1 VRTRLVRV
9 LPALP
14 PLALV
19 SFALALEPAEIAP
32 FSGVEPGPALP
43 SGWSLLTLP
52 RRKAPE
58 FTLVRDEGVTV
69 LHVHSQAAV
78 GSAAFRLD
86 ADPRAKSRLT
96 WRWKVDHPLTAA
108 RFGTKEGDDFAARV
122 YVSFDVPAASLTFTQ
137 RAKMKLAK
145 LIYGADLPAAAIC
158 YVWDNHQPVGTSAWN
173 PYTDR
178 LRMVVLESGNAH
190 AGEWVAESRDVEADF
205 RVAFG
210 AGWKDATPAI
220 TGVAVSS
227 DTDQTLENVNAWF
240 GDLRLEERR

>member
-1 VRTRLVRV
+1 VRSAIARV
-9 LPALP
+9 CLALM
-14 PLALV
+14 PLAPGA
-19 SFALALEPAEIAP
+19 FAVALEPAAIAP
-32 FSGVEPGPALP
+32 FSSAQPGAALP

-69 LHVHSQAAV
+69 LHVHAEAAV

-86 ADPRAKSRLT
+86 ADPRAKGRLA
-96 WRWKVDHPLTAA
+96 WRWKVDHSLATA

-122 YVSFDVPAASLTFTQ
+122 YVSFDVPEASLTFTQ

-158 YVWDNHQPVGTSAWN
+158 YVWDNRQPVGTSDWN
-173 PYTDR
+173 PYTER
-178 LRMVVLESGNAH
+178 LRMVVLESGDAR
-190 AGEWVAESRDVEADF
+190 AGEWVAESRDLEADF
-205 RVAFG
+205 RAAFG
-210 AGWKDATPAI
+210 SSWPGPTPAI
-220 TGVAVSS
+220 NGVAVSS
-227 DTDQTLENVNAWF
+227 DTDQTLETVNAWF

>member
-1 VRTRLVRV
+1 VRTRTAR
-9 LPALP
+9 A
-14 PLALV
+14 
-19 SFALALEPAEIAP
+19 ALALTPLLLIPLAFALEPIMP
-32 FSGVEPGPALP
+32 FSSAEPGPALP
-43 SGWSLLTLP
+43 PGWSLLTLP
-52 RRKAPE
+52 RKKAPE

-78 GSAAFRLD
+78 GSAAFRLNV
-86 ADPRAKSRLT
+86 DPRAMGRLT
-96 WRWKVDHPLTAA
+96 WRWKVDHPLVAA

-122 YVSFDVPAASLTFTQ
+122 YVSFDVPEASLTFTQ

-145 LIYGADLPAAAIC
+145 LIYGADLPSAAIC
-158 YVWDNHQPVGTSAWN
+158 YVWDNHQPVGTNEWN

-205 RVAFG
+205 RAAFG
-210 AGWKDATPAI
+210 STWKEATPAI
-220 TGVAVSS
+220 NGVAVSS